1 MTLLCATVM
10 LGVMGIYRM
19 LGSPAQR
26 SAKMTETSSKIAFPG
41 RVSTVTD
48 MAFWG

>member
-19 LGSPAQR
+19 LGPAQR
-26 SAKMTETSSKIAFPG
+26 SGRITEASYKTAFPG
-41 RVSTVTD
+41 RVSSVTD

>member
-19 LGSPAQR
+19 LGAPAQR
-26 SAKMTETSSKIAFPG
+26 NGRMTEINSKIAFPG
-41 RVSTVTD
+41 RVSTAID